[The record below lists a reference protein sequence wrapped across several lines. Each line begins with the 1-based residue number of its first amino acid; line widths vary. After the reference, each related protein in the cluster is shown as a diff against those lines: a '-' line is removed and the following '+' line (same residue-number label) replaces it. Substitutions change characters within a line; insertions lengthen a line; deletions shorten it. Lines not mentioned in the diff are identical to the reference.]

1 MDYTDQVLFP
11 LDEKRWR
18 SLTDRLGKEGLADTI
33 HHEEIPADTIGA
45 LYELFV
51 NTVES
56 LNARGSSKYSSC
68 LAKIPPAY
76 HHKLHFLLQWC
87 AQVSWLKLNDSPDNK
102 LLVHFDHVRDSQRV

>member
-45 LYELFV
+45 LYELFA

-87 AQVSWLKLNDSPDNK
+87 AQVSWLKLNDAAYIHN
-102 LLVHFDHVRDSQRV
+102 FF